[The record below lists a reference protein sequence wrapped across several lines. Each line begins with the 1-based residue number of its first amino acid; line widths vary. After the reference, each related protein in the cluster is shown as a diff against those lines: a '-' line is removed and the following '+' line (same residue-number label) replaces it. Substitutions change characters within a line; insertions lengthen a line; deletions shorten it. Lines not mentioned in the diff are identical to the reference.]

1 MRSIKMCKSL
11 ALAACCGMAAMQ
23 LCADTIGW
31 WRFSQGD
38 GTKITN
44 AADAATFTG
53 TLKSITTAGG
63 SPTYGDDSSQFP
75 TWNAGFSDKA
85 DILDP
90 VTKTVRPATGA
101 LRWNMGATKSGLVI
115 PTTSG
120 DALHGNTFTVE
131 MFYRMPTGGATPDTG
146 PYGLYF
152 LGRKNVNG
160 CWIGWYQNNRI
171 YARVIQAGHRSMSTP
186 TNVLRDG
193 RWHHIALV
201 SDNGTLTLYTDYV
214 QCATGGVADDPMKN
228 IGTYPLVIGA
238 NPYDSTDDSFPGDI
252 AEVRVSNTALK
263 KEQFLRPISK
273 SWKNAVDEDTA
284 VYLTFDE
291 STWFGT
297 GLYPATGITAKTPVF
312 NSAFNSDL
320 FAEWV
325 DVHDRNT
332 AQISPGEPVAAELRS
347 NTLAPDTYENTAS
360 LHFATNGTGFGPA
373 VNIPGAAQLSADSF
387 TIEFFMKM
395 PAKTAAGTEDIV
407 NTSFLKLCKLGTMNG
422 RVLARCYV
430 GGAYGGGTRDVN
442 IYTTSNEWHH
452 LAFVYDKAATTN
464 NCRLYIDWAN
474 PDCRTE
480 TLYEGTA
487 SQYFFIGAWA
497 EGSSQNKQPYDGWMD
512 EVRITRRALRPHE
525 FLTPRPFMSNLAM
538 DCVFADNLAT
548 GQDPVIAP
556 AGTPS
561 GTTSFANLRGGK
573 VTLDGEIGK
582 EKRDFGKSVV
592 FDSGSVWWER
602 NSILEQPNMTV
613 EFWARIDYLPE
624 DWCNIVMIRRPDI
637 GQSSGNK
644 KYLMNIQY
652 RHSVPRLVGMLGFSA
667 DGNDAGLTESQDLF
681 ANGDPADGKWHHWA
695 AVVSQSDSALTLKL
709 YRDWEQYGA
718 TITKPGKKL
727 ALPVPGSARLGLF
740 TGTGM
745 KGAVSNLRVT
755 PRVLAPSEFM
765 HLLPTGFMIIVK

>member
-1 MRSIKMCKSL
+1 M
-11 ALAACCGMAAMQ
+11 
-23 LCADTIGW
+23 
-31 WRFSQGD
+31 
-38 GTKITN
+38 
-44 AADAATFTG
+44 
-53 TLKSITTAGG
+53 
-63 SPTYGDDSSQFP
+63 
-75 TWNAGFSDKA
+75 
-85 DILDP
+85 
-90 VTKTVRPATGA
+90 V
-101 LRWNMGATKSGLVI
+101 
-115 PTTSG
+115 
-120 DALHGNTFTVE
+120 
-131 MFYRMPTGGATPDTG
+131 
-146 PYGLYF
+146 
-152 LGRKNVNG
+152 
-160 CWIGWYQNNRI
+160 
-171 YARVIQAGHRSMSTP
+171 
-186 TNVLRDG
+186 
-193 RWHHIALV
+193 
-201 SDNGTLTLYTDYV
+201 
-214 QCATGGVADDPMKN
+214 
-228 IGTYPLVIGA
+228 
-238 NPYDSTDDSFPGDI
+238 
-252 AEVRVSNTALK
+252 
-263 KEQFLRPISK
+263 
-273 SWKNAVDEDTA
+273 
-284 VYLTFDE
+284 
-291 STWFGT
+291 
-297 GLYPATGITAKTPVF
+297 

-332 AQISPGEPVAAELRS
+332 AQISLGEPAAAELRS

-487 SQYFFIGAWA
+487 SQYFFIGAL
-497 EGSSQNKQPYDGWMD
+497 GQGTSQNTQPYDGWMD

-561 GTTSFANLRGGK
+561 GTSSFANLRGGK

-624 DWCNIVMIRRPDI
+624 DWCNIVTIRRPDI

-652 RHSVPRLVGMLGFSA
+652 RNNAPRLVGMLGLSA
-667 DGNDAGLTESQDLF
+667 DGNDVGLTESQDLF

-695 AVVSQSDSALTLKL
+695 AVMSQTDTAMTLKL

-718 TITKPGKKL
+718 TITKTGKKL

-740 TGTGM
+740 ASGGM

-755 PRVLAPSEFM
+755 PRVLEPPEFM
-765 HLLPTGFMIIVK
+765 HLLPSGLMIIFK